1 MLSSN
6 VVFFPGIHYM
16 LTAVCGQVQ
25 MQPGLVPP
33 TVVLLIPLAS
43 SLLLSGGTSFF
54 IYNGKIK
61 SEIFTRRGGKSFN
74 KTGAKTMTEV
84 ALRTRMKWVCR
95 TSRRLSQNI

>member
-6 VVFFPGIHYM
+6 VVFFPSIHYM

-61 SEIFTRRGGKSFN
+61 SEIFTRGGKSFN

-95 TSRRLSQNI
+95 TSRSQNI